1 MYIWEIGLSL
11 VRGRRKIQSLAGADG
26 RLRIGGE
33 GFRPQFF
40 FFFFFFFDEGLLCV
54 YVDVCS
60 EIGNAWILTF

>member
-40 FFFFFFFDEGLLCV
+40 FFFFFFLTRDYCV
-54 YVDVCS
+54 YMWMCAAKL
-60 EIGNAWILTF
+60 EMHGF